1 MDSRS
6 QFIARLKREV
16 GTKEVPS
23 GSNKVKYNK
32 IFYGRDVS
40 GSAYPWCQTFAW
52 VEEEEAGL
60 SDQVTK
66 TASCGAA
73 ANYAQKVG
81 RWHWGASG
89 IQAGDQVIFS
99 FSSPHDHTGFCI
111 GVGSSTITTIEGNT
125 SLTSQDNGGNVM
137 QRTRNKSKVY
147 GYIRLTFAEEP
158 DVPVQAPDKNILI
171 GQQASVKFTGHKIAC
186 DGYDGPETR
195 KQAVRVL
202 QTALKKDYKA
212 ARYLKVD
219 GVWGSDSNK
228 KLGTHYV
235 EYGERQYMVTAA
247 EILLYLKGKDPKG
260 VEYPGIF
267 GTGLQKAAGKRKITA
282 DDFKSYLK

>member
-1 MDSRS
+1 MYTRSR
-6 QFIARLKREV
+6 FIAHLREQI
-16 GTKEVPS
+16 GTKESPS
-23 GSNKVKYNK
+23 GSNNVVYNTRY
-32 IFYGRDVS
+32 YGHAVS

-52 VEEEEAGL
+52 CMEVDAGL
-60 SDQVTK
+60 SEQITK

-73 ANYAQKVG
+73 ATYAQKAG
-81 RWHWGASG
+81 RWHWGSSG

-99 FSSPHDHTGFCI
+99 FSSPHDHTGFVI
-111 GVGSSTITTIEGNT
+111 SVASSTITTIEGNT
-125 SLTSQDNGGNVM
+125 SLTSNDNGGNVM

-158 DVPVQAPDKNILI
+158 EPAENPDNKILV
-171 GQQASVKFTGHKIAC
+171 GQQASVNFTGVKIAC

-212 ARYLKVD
+212 AKNLKVD
-219 GVWGSDSNK
+219 GIYGPATKKALGS
-228 KLGTHYV
+228 HYV
-235 EYGERQYMVTAA
+235 EKGERQYMVTAA

-260 VEYPGIF
+260 VEYPGLF
-267 GTGLQKAAGKRKITA
+267 GTGLQKAAGKSKITA
-282 DDFKSYLK
+282 SDFESYLK